1 MTEITSVKNIG
12 NRNRL
17 TDIEN
22 RFVVAKR
29 ERGESGMDSKLRV
42 SQCKLLYL

>member
-1 MTEITSVKNIG
+1 MTVSNLLG

-29 ERGESGMDSKLRV
+29 EGGRKRGMDWEFRV
-42 SQCKLLYL
+42 